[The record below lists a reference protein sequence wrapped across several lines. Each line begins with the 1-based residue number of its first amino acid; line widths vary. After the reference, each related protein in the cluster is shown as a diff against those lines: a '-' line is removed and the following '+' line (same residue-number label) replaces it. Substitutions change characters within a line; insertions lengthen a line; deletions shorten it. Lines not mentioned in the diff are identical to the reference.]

1 MDLIMFSHTHMCS
14 FSTTGTFYMLH
25 CYTTTHA
32 MSMISQLLGIHGC
45 GTLDSLHV
53 FVLAKGTTVSGRSK
67 NQLAIRFL
75 VPSPLRS
82 SKGSVSGSA
91 SGLRGEEAWNCAKR
105 MKCQEAGIS
114 YIYIYIYV

>member
-1 MDLIMFSHTHMCS
+1 
-14 FSTTGTFYMLH
+14 MLH
-25 CYTTTHA
+25 DNTRNDA
-32 MSMISQLLGIHGC
+32 MSMISQSLGIHGC

-67 NQLAIRFL
+67 NHLAIPFL

-91 SGLRGEEAWNCAKR
+91 SGLRGEEAWNRAKR
-105 MKCQEAGIS
+105 MKCQEAEIS
-114 YIYIYIYV
+114 YIYPYVCEYN